1 MSTHALT
8 RRRLL
13 QLLGAAGVTGPA
25 AADLVAQARS
35 SVSVEN
41 LRQASAILG
50 ESFSDD
56 RLGVIHTALQRNL
69 DQFQIVRDLEV
80 DDAVEPAPAFDAR
93 RR

>member
-13 QLLGAAGVTGPA
+13 QLLGAAGITGPA
-25 AADLVAQARS
+25 AANLLAQARS

-50 ESFSDD
+50 ERFSDD
-56 RLGVIHTALQRNL
+56 RLGVIRTALRRNL
-69 DQFQIVRDLEV
+69 DQF
-80 DDAVEPAPAFDAR
+80 PA
-93 RR
+93 

>member
-13 QLLGAAGVTGPA
+13 QLLGAAGITGPA
-25 AADLVAQARS
+25 AANLLAQARS

-56 RLGVIHTALQRNL
+56 RLGVIRTALQRNL
-69 DQFQIVRDLEV
+69 DQF
-80 DDAVEPAPAFDAR
+80 PA
-93 RR
+93 